1 MSFRFEIEA
10 TDGKARAGRIST
22 PHGVV
27 ETPVFMPVG
36 TLGTVKGVPQDTLE
50 ELGVEI
56 LLNNT
61 YHLYLRPGVE
71 MVRQL
76 GGVQRFMA
84 WDKPILTDSG
94 GFQVFSLSDLRKVT
108 EEGVAF
114 RSHLDGSS
122 HMFTPESAMAA
133 QIGLGADIIMAFDEC
148 TEHPAER
155 ERARESMEM
164 TLRWLKRSRDYFEA
178 HKEEVPWFGRG
189 PSGAKAPDLSSARYG
204 TAEALPLQ
212 NNDPTLSPQKG
223 DKGGAPTSLETA
235 GPSTRTAIDR
245 AVLAQDDIQN
255 AAGSARVDKRV
266 EFDDPTLSP
275 KTGKDGAPTS
285 FATVAPGHTQAL
297 FGIVQGGMYR
307 DLRRESAER
316 TVEIDLTGYAIGGL
330 SVGEPRPMTYEMVDA
345 AIPFLPAD
353 KPRYLMGVGTPEE
366 IVHYVAQGVDMM
378 DCVLPTRAARHGLLF
393 TSEGKISIKTARYAK
408 DEGPLDPK
416 CGCKVCGRYSRAYLR
431 HLYASNELLAQVLNT
446 VHNLA
451 YYLDTM
457 RRVRQAIL
465 LGEFATF
472 LSGVRPPH
480 LSVP

>member
-1 MSFRFEIEA
+1 MSFHFEIEA
-10 TDGKARAGRIST
+10 RDGKARAGRMVT

-36 TLGTVKGVPQDTLE
+36 TLGTVKAVAQDVLE

-71 MVRQL
+71 MVRSL

-94 GFQVFSLSDLRKVT
+94 GFQVFSLSELREVT

-122 HMFTPESAMAA
+122 HMFTPESSMAA

-148 TEHPAER
+148 TEHPASR
-155 ERARESMEM
+155 ERARGSMEM

-178 HKEEVPWFGRG
+178 HKEEVVWFDRKLSVA
-189 PSGAKAPDLSSARYG
+189 SGQLSV
-204 TAEALPLQ
+204 
-212 NNDPTLSPQKG
+212 
-223 DKGGAPTSLETA
+223 TSKTTA
-235 GPSTRTAIDR
+235 G
-245 AVLAQDDIQN
+245 Q
-255 AAGSARVDKRV
+255 
-266 EFDDPTLSP
+266 
-275 KTGKDGAPTS
+275 
-285 FATVAPGHTQAL
+285 TQAL
-297 FGIVQGGMYR
+297 FGIVQGGMYPE
-307 DLRRESAER
+307 LRRESAER
-316 TVEIDLTGYAIGGL
+316 TVEIDLPGYAIGGL

-345 AIPFLPAD
+345 AIPYLPEN

-366 IVHYVAQGVDMM
+366 IVHHVAQGVDMM

-393 TSEGKISIKTARYAK
+393 TSEGKLTIKNARFAR
-408 DEGPLDPK
+408 DEGPIDPK
-416 CGCKVCGRYSRAYLR
+416 CGCKVCERYSRAYLR
-431 HLYASNELLAQVLNT
+431 HLYASNELLAQTLNT

-472 LSGVRPPH
+472 LSGVEPPH
-480 LSVP
+480 LSVPE